1 MPESWR
7 GALRRGAG
15 AAGLAAGRLDRFQQR
30 RVWLAVPVA
39 VVRKAADDQ
48 GGGLAA
54 LIAYYGFLGVFPL
67 LLLFA
72 SVLGLV
78 LAGHPDLERSVID
91 SAARSFPGLSG
102 FVNTTVSGG
111 QLALGLGLAGAVWAG
126 LGVTRATERAMDTIW
141 DIPLDERPSPWW
153 GRVRGALMLVVLGT
167 TFLAS
172 DALAAIRGGG
182 GVLGAA
188 GDVVAVAGG
197 LGLNLL
203 LFGLAFMV
211 LTNRRLAWRT
221 VLPGAVAGAVGW
233 TALLDL
239 GAYFVRHEVAHASQL
254 YGSLGVVIGLVAWIY
269 LGARLIVYCAELN
282 VVLEYRLWPRSL
294 GGTGGTDADR
304 RALLRQVR
312 EAQRS
317 AGERIE
323 VTWSRVSVSGS
334 ADGGPEA
341 GGPAAAGVAAVVAEL
356 QLLDEFDRR
365 RERAGTAGPD
375 VAAGRR
381 AAAARAVDALRAA
394 AAGDPDLAA
403 ALGRDGTG
411 GGGAR
416 NGGAGGGG
424 TGGGQAGGGGVRP
437 GTSAPDARR

>member
-1 MPESWR
+1 M
-7 GALRRGAG
+7 AG
-15 AAGLAAGRLDRFQQR
+15 AAGVVGAAAGVLGGRLDGFQRR

-78 LAGHPDLERSVID
+78 LAGHPDLQRSVLD

-102 FVNTTVSGG
+102 FVNTTVSAG
-111 QLALGLGLAGAVWAG
+111 QLAVGLGLAGAVWAG

-153 GRVRGALMLVVLGT
+153 GRVRGALMLAVLGT

-172 DALAAIRGGG
+172 SALTAIRGGG
-182 GVLGAA
+182 GLLGAA
-188 GDVVAVAGG
+188 GDALAVAGAFA
-197 LGLNLL
+197 LNLL
-203 LFGLAFMV
+203 LFGLAFRV
-211 LTNRRLAWRT
+211 LTNRHLAWRT
-221 VLPGAVAGAVGW
+221 VAPGAAAGAVAW

-294 GGTGGTDADR
+294 SGTGGTDADR

-323 VTWSRVSVSGS
+323 VTWSRISVSGPPDR
-334 ADGGPEA
+334 ADGGPGA
-341 GGPAAAGVAAVVAEL
+341 GGPAGAGVAAVVAEL

-375 VAAGRR
+375 AAAGRR
-381 AAAARAVDALRAA
+381 AAAARAVEALRAA

-403 ALGRDGTG
+403 ALGRVGTG

-416 NGGAGGGG
+416 NGG
-424 TGGGQAGGGGVRP
+424 TGGGQASGGGVRP